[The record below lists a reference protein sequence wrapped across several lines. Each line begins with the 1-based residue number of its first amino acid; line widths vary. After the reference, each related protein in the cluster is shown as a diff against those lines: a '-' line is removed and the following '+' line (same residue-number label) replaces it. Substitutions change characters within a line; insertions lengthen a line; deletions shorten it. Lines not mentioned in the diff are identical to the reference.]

1 MADPSGG
8 GPADG
13 EARPG
18 TPGEAAKGPANLR
31 GESWRRAL
39 KRTFQEYKEDN
50 LSDWAAAL
58 TYYGVLS
65 VFPALLA
72 LVSIVGLLGESNI
85 QSLIDNVGKLAPGSV
100 RDVLDSALTQIQNG
114 RTEAGVGLAVGVV
127 LALWSASGYV
137 AAFMRAS
144 NVVYDI
150 GEGRPAWKTL
160 ATRFGVTVVV
170 VVLLAAIAIGV
181 VFTGSLARETGR
193 VLGVGDTGVTVWNYA
208 KWPVMVLLFSLVIA
222 VLYWFAPNV
231 RRGFRWI
238 TVGSVLAVLLWVLA
252 SAAFAAYVA
261 NFGSYNKT
269 YGSLAAVIIFL
280 VWLWI
285 SNIALLLG
293 LQCNAELER
302 GRAIEAGHPP
312 DEEPYSEPRD
322 TRKL

>member
-1 MADPSGG
+1 MAHPSGG
-8 GPADG
+8 DAANGGEGPRRTTA
-13 EARPG
+13 
-18 TPGEAAKGPANLR
+18 AAKGPMNLR
-31 GESWRRAL
+31 MESWRGAL
-39 KRTFQEYKEDN
+39 KRTVREFKEDN

-65 VFPALLA
+65 LFPALLA
-72 LVSIVGLLGESNI
+72 LVSIVGLLGSSDI

-100 RDVLDSALTQIQNG
+100 RDLLDRALTQIQNG
-114 RTEAGVGLAVGVV
+114 RTEAGVGLAVG
-127 LALWSASGYV
+127 
-137 AAFMRAS
+137 
-144 NVVYDI
+144 I
-150 GEGRPAWKTL
+150 
-160 ATRFGVTVVV
+160 
-170 VVLLAAIAIGV
+170 VLLAAVAIGV

-193 VLGVGDTGVTVWNYA
+193 VLGVGNTGVTVWNYA
-208 KWPVMVLLFSLVIA
+208 KWPVMVVLFSLVIA

-238 TVGSVLAVLLWVLA
+238 TVGSVLAVLLWILA

-269 YGSLAAVIIFL
+269 YGSLAAIIIFL

-312 DEEPYSEPRD
+312 DEEPYSEPGD